1 MKISGW
7 EVRVLFILVLGLLG
21 TFAFDGFSPSPW
33 FGLTGLGI
41 GLLAVLLQTAFVK
54 LPADEIIYT
63 TVGAI
68 IGLIS
73 GILVIVALRMGNLII
88 SDSGVTPLVMIPFA
102 FAYVF
107 GHVALTK
114 GKRLN
119 LLTAEEMSEQTKT
132 PVLVDMSA
140 VIDGRVADLV
150 LAGLVR
156 GPFILPSSI
165 KSNLEEMSDS
175 DDIIERGRGRRGA
188 ETLERLEE
196 TAGNSGGLEYRD
208 FGKPEKE
215 RFRILDLLQKEGI
228 SLLSSD
234 KDILDIAIKE
244 GNHVINLEEVGP
256 ASRPVTLPGEIL
268 SLKLVRKGRNP
279 KQAVGF
285 MDDGTMIVVED
296 AEDRIGD
303 TIEVQAHTTF
313 RSSGGTMVF
322 TRLVQNGDDGS
333 LEQMKKSNT

>member
-1 MKISGW
+1 MAMKISGW
-7 EVRVLFILVLGLLG
+7 EVRVLFILILGLLG

-41 GLLAVLLQTAFVK
+41 GLIAVLLQMAFVK

-68 IGLIS
+68 IGLVS
-73 GILVIVALRMGNLII
+73 GILVIVALRMGNLIVME
-88 SDSGVTPLVMIPFA
+88 SGVTPLVMIPFA

-114 GKRLN
+114 GKRLD
-119 LLTAEEMSEQTKT
+119 LLSAEEKSETVNT

-150 LAGLVR
+150 LAGLIR
-156 GPFILPSSI
+156 GPFILPCSI
-165 KSNLEEMSDS
+165 KGNLEEMSNS

-196 TAGNSGGLEYRD
+196 TVGDSGSLEYRD

-215 RFRILDLLQKEGI
+215 RFRMLDLLRKEGM

-244 GNHVINLEEVGP
+244 GNHVINLDEVGP
-256 ASRPVTLPGEIL
+256 ASRPVTLPGEVL
-268 SLKLVRKGRNP
+268 TLKMIRKGRNP

-285 MDDGTMIVVED
+285 MDDGTMIVVEG
-296 AEDRIGD
+296 AEERIGD

-322 TRLVQNGDDGS
+322 ARLQQN
-333 LEQMKKSNT
+333 ENNSNQERIK